1 MAPYPQYARSEEPL
15 SFSGFA
21 EKFKYLEPGESEE
34 AEQNEGN
41 GDLIVEGGVY
51 AALCAWL
58 TDFRQEEFTPLGP
71 VAPSLCS

>member
-1 MAPYPQYARSEEPL
+1 MAPYPQYARGEEPL

-34 AEQNEGN
+34 TEQNEGN
-41 GDLIVEGGVY
+41 GYLVVEGGVY
-51 AALCAWL
+51 AVPCERL
-58 TDFRQEEFTPLGP
+58 TDFQQEEFTPPGP

>member
-1 MAPYPQYARSEEPL
+1 MAPYPQYTRSEEPL

-41 GDLIVEGGVY
+41 GYLVVEGGVY
-51 AALCAWL
+51 AVLL
-58 TDFRQEEFTPLGP
+58 RETN
-71 VAPSLCS
+71 

>member
-21 EKFKYLEPGESEE
+21 EKFKYLEPGESDET
-34 AEQNEGN
+34 EQNEGN
-41 GDLIVEGGVY
+41 SYLVVEGSVY
-51 AALCAWL
+51 AVLCERP

-71 VAPSLCS
+71 VAPNSCS